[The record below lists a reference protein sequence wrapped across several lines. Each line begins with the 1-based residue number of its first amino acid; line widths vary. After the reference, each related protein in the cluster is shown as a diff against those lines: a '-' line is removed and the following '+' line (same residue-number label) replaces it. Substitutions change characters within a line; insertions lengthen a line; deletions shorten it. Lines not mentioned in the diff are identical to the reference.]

1 MNKFVVALATLV
13 SLGLPIPAYAEEKT
27 DAQVPA
33 ERMGKPV
40 MERHDKMAVHHHY
53 RHYYHHTMRPEAKP
67 Q

>member
-13 SLGLPIPAYAEEKT
+13 SLGLPIPGYAEEKT

-53 RHYYHHTMRPEAKP
+53 HHTMRPEAKP